1 MITALFA
8 GLLLLA
14 LGILA
19 KGFFAHLMV
28 LLVAWLAKNGLL
40 LGLLKTRVGRRMVRN
55 VRLKAYSHAGQGE
68 KRRKIYR
75 VFKLVEHLE
84 GKAMRAISKMRMA
97 GAAALGVKKRP
108 VRAPS
113 AQAGGAGAAGR
124 ESSGKRR
131 PVRVSES

>member
-84 GKAMRAISKMRMA
+84 DKAMRAVSKIRIA
-97 GAAALGVKKRP
+97 SAAAFGVKKRP
-108 VRAPS
+108 VAAPS
-113 AQAGGAGAAGR
+113 AQGVRPGVASK
-124 ESSGKRR
+124 ETSGKRR
-131 PVRVSES
+131 PVRVSEH

>member
-75 VFKLVEHLE
+75 VFKWVEHVEDRAMGALSKL
-84 GKAMRAISKMRMA
+84 KAA
-97 GAAALGVKKRP
+97 GAAIVGARVRPAVAASALGAKP
-108 VRAPS
+108 
-113 AQAGGAGAAGR
+113 GAAKK
-124 ESSGKRR
+124 ESSGNGR
-131 PVRVSES
+131 PVRVSKR